1 MRVHYL
7 QHVPFEGLGSIGRWL
22 DARGAQVTGTRLF
35 EAARFPKVS
44 ELDWLVVMGGPM
56 NVNDEADHPWLADE
70 KRFIAEA
77 IGSMKAVLGVCLG
90 SQLIA
95 SALGARVYANR
106 EREIGWFPIEPVPGG
121 ADSPFA
127 DLFAAPLDVF
137 HWHGQTF
144 DLPPRATWLARSAAC
159 AHQAFSI
166 GDRVLG
172 LQFHAEFTPETA
184 RALAEKCPSD
194 LAPARFVQPADEFL
208 RDETRFARSHSVMD
222 AVLDRLEELT
232 A

>member
-7 QHVPFEGLGSIGRWL
+7 QHVPFEGLGSIAPWL
-22 DARGAQVTGTRLF
+22 AARGAQVTATRLY
-35 EAARFPKVS
+35 EEARFPKVS
-44 ELDWLVVMGGPM
+44 EIDWLVVMGGPM
-56 NVNDEADHPWLADE
+56 SVNDEAARPWLVAE

-95 SALGARVYANR
+95 SSLGARVYGNR
-106 EREIGWFPIEPVPGG
+106 ERELGWFPIEPAPG
-121 ADSPFA
+121 APDSPFA
-127 DLFAAPLDVF
+127 DLFRAPVEVF

-144 DLPPRATWLARSAAC
+144 DLPPRAAWLARSAGC

-172 LQFHAEFTPETA
+172 LQFHAEPTA
-184 RALAEKCPSD
+184 DTVRALADHCPED
-194 LAPARFVQPADEFL
+194 FAPARFVQSRDEIL
-208 RDETRFARSHSVMD
+208 RDEARFTRVNRVMD
-222 AVLDRLEELT
+222 AILDRLEELT

>member
-7 QHVPFEGLGSIGRWL
+7 QHVPFEGLGSIGPWL
-22 DARGAQVTGTRLF
+22 ESRGVDVTATRLF
-35 EAARFPKVS
+35 EAPRFPKVS
-44 ELDWLVVMGGPM
+44 EIDWLVVMGGPM
-56 NVNDEADHPWLADE
+56 NVNDEAEHPWLVAE

-77 IGSMKAVLGVCLG
+77 IGSMKTVLGVCLG

-95 SALGARVYANR
+95 SALGARVFPNR
-106 EREIGWFPIEPVPGG
+106 EREIGWFPIEPVPG
-121 ADSPFA
+121 AASSPFA
-127 DLFAAPLDVF
+127 DLFRAPREVF

-144 DLPPRATWLARSAAC
+144 DLPPRATWLAKSAAC

-172 LQFHAEFTPETA
+172 LQFHAEFTPESA
-184 RALAEKCPSD
+184 HALAERFPSE

-208 RDETRFARSHSVMD
+208 RDESRFRRVHRVMD
-222 AVLDRLEELT
+222 AILDRLEELS